1 MPDAYAPFDAT
12 KIDVWDWS
20 PVDIKK
26 EAQGAT
32 READSIQ
39 YKVIEDLK
47 AANLYDVIYDDDGS
61 GESADVVGI
70 KVTEE
75 DSRTTIAVDFYHLK
89 YSQESTAGS
98 RVGDLYEVCG
108 QAQKSIS
115 WLQNQ
120 LRHTELFIHL
130 LRRDPK
136 IRKGVAF
143 SRYQTGDREMLAAI
157 RNQSRTAA
165 LKLRVFIVQP
175 GLSRSKVSP
184 EQLSLLSVTENFLLE
199 TYGVPFGVIGSA

>member
-1 MPDAYAPFDAT
+1 M
-12 KIDVWDWS
+12 
-20 PVDIKK
+20 
-26 EAQGAT
+26 
-32 READSIQ
+32 
-39 YKVIEDLK
+39 
-47 AANLYDVIYDDDGS
+47 
-61 GESADVVGI
+61 
-70 KVTEE
+70 
-75 DSRTTIAVDFYHLK
+75 
-89 YSQESTAGS
+89 
-98 RVGDLYEVCG
+98 GDLYEVCG

-136 IRKGVAF
+136 VRKGGAL

-175 GLSRSKVSP
+175 GFSRSKVSP

-199 TYGVPFGVIGSA
+199 TYGAPFGVIGSA